1 MFVHP
6 SGRQLPSSPKKDA
19 RWNGCRSFK
28 NRTGKINRCQK
39 TKCYLNPTDLKFC
52 VHCHSIHSEIILLMV
67 DHGPNIQYFW
77 ISPDYLEQHLSRN
90 ERKGKGGGENVF
102 KNLTEPQS
110 YVLYPCSMFK
120 RSINWF
126 EHLQSAQYK
135 SVQSLKSFFWGGY
148 ILYIYIHFPLST
160 GTPVIDFLWIHLF

>member
-1 MFVHP
+1 MNISLMPVNPSWMFKV
-6 SGRQLPSSPKKDA
+6 
-19 RWNGCRSFK
+19 
-28 NRTGKINRCQK
+28 
-39 TKCYLNPTDLKFC
+39 KCLISEQFLVIASLSLISYLNPTDLKFC

-90 ERKGKGGGENVF
+90 EREGKGGGGENVF

-120 RSINWF
+120 RSIN
-126 EHLQSAQYK
+126 
-135 SVQSLKSFFWGGY
+135 
-148 ILYIYIHFPLST
+148 
-160 GTPVIDFLWIHLF
+160 